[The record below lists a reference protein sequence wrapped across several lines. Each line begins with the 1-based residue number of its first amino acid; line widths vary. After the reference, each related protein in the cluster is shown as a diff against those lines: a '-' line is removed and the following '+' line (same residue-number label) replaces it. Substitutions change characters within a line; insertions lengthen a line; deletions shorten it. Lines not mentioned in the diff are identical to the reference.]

1 MPRWMPRSWPH
12 PLAAGGVTGS
22 KGRYRLGRAV
32 ACVAPDG
39 GGVGGP
45 WTLCGPLRCGEPARG
60 AEAEEWPS
68 ERPSGDGGGV
78 LRTSQKEELM
88 KAAAAGCGGAYLRAG
103 RSPKPLSPRRAAVA
117 SEACTRWGSPASSI
131 SMAPYTPP
139 PHMSKWKRTVPM
151 MPPTAPPVCTPTRAE
166 MSTPLS
172 AATSATTPTISHA
185 MVAARTA
192 ASRARTSASS
202 PSPGAST
209 ASPASSASSC
219 GPASPGK
226 APAQATYAS
235 PIVLSLCTPCRTA
248 RSSKR
253 PKRSDM
259 KTITSS
265 GESFAE
271 RAV

>member
-12 PLAAGGVTGS
+12 PLAAGGATGSGS

-45 WTLCGPLRCGEPARG
+45 LRCDEPARG

-88 KAAAAGCGGAYLRAG
+88 EAAAAAGCGGAYLRAG

-117 SEACTRWGSPASSI
+117 SEACTRCGSPASSI

-151 MPPTAPPVCTPTRAE
+151 MPPTAPPVCRPTRAE